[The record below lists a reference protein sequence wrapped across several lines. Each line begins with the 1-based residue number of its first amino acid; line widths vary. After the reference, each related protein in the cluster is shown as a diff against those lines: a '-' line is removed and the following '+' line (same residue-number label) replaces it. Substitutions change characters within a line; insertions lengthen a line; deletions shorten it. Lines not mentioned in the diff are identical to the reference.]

1 MVLLVVVIAVV
12 VAIVNNQG
20 STGARKVANVSCDAN
35 EQVAVHYHAHLSIVY
50 QGNELNVPANTG
62 ITSTCL
68 YWLHTHDSTGVIH
81 IEAPKAQANHT
92 FTLGDFFNVM
102 DKPLSTTQVA
112 GLKLANDEKLV
123 IYIDGKAQPDGTDPR
138 KIPLKNHELIV
149 LEITPP
155 TVDPPPSYTFPAGL

>member
-1 MVLLVVVIAVV
+1 M
-12 VAIVNNQG
+12 
-20 STGARKVANVSCDAN
+20 
-35 EQVAVHYHAHLSIVY
+35 
-50 QGNELNVPANTG
+50 PANTG

-68 YWLHTHDSTGVIH
+68 YWLHTHDTTGVIH

-92 FTLGDFFNVM
+92 FTLGDFFNVLN
-102 DKPLSTTQVA
+102 KPLSTTRVA
-112 GLKLANDEKLV
+112 DLTLTGDQKLV

-138 KIPLKNHELIV
+138 LIPLKNHELIV

>member
-1 MVLLVVVIAVV
+1 
-12 VAIVNNQG
+12 
-20 STGARKVANVSCDAN
+20 
-35 EQVAVHYHAHLSIVY
+35 
-50 QGNELNVPANTG
+50 
-62 ITSTCL
+62 
-68 YWLHTHDSTGVIH
+68 
-81 IEAPKAQANHT
+81 
-92 FTLGDFFNVM
+92 M